1 MNRRAMIKL
10 NPAIFAPVLALLL
23 SGCDAGG
30 SEALAGTDLTGTPIG
45 GAFTLIDKDAKPVTW
60 EQFQGKYRVVYF
72 GYTFCPDVCPVD
84 VAVLMRGYDQF
95 AKAHPSLA
103 DKVQPIFITV
113 DPARDTPKAVGEFA
127 AAFSPRLIGLT
138 GSEAQVAG
146 AIKAFRVYAAKGQQS
161 AGGYLMDHS
170 RHAYLMDP
178 AGKPIEVLPTDQG
191 AEAVARDLGIAV
203 K

>member
-1 MNRRAMIKL
+1 MNRRAMTKL
-10 NPAIFAPVLALLL
+10 FVTALIAL
-23 SGCDAGG
+23 SLGGCQP
-30 SEALAGTDLTGTPIG
+30 EANERLTGTDLTGAPIG
-45 GAFTLIDKDAKPVTW
+45 GAFTLVDKDAKPVTW
-60 EQFQGKYRVVYF
+60 DQFQGQYRIAYF
-72 GYTFCPDVCPVD
+72 GYSFCPDVCPVD

-95 AKAHPSLA
+95 AKAHPDLA

-113 DPARDTPKAVGEFA
+113 DPARDTPQAVGEFA

-138 GSEAQVAG
+138 GTPAQVAG
-146 AIKAFRVYAAKGQQS
+146 AVKAFRVYAARGQQS

-178 AGKPIEVLPTDQG
+178 QGKPIEVLPTDQG
-191 AEAVARDLGIAV
+191 IDAVARDLGIAV